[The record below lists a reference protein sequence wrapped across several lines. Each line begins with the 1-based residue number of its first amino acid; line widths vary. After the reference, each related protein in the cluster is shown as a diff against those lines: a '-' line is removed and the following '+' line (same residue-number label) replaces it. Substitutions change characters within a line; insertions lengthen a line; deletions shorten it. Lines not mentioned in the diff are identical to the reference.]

1 MRIVTKNF
9 PYQTTKFRISIPI
22 QARTETFC
30 FENSRLFSSVNNSKV
45 VFRFLG
51 HRSLPKILI
60 DRQFESCSWA
70 WNSLMV
76 LSNWPRACWLVLGN
90 SKSGHNERLITD
102 LYQAG
107 NEFWLS
113 TWSTNKHLSAIQQN
127 KMNSFSEL
135 QKIALLL
142 ERYGKL
148 FRLLHSHLPRQLH
161 HTKLTEVNRTRLPT
175 NPITSA
181 SFSTKAL
188 CEQNRSTAGT
198 ALELHFGA
206 QMKWTKISAVFF
218 LDWF

>member
-1 MRIVTKNF
+1 MWIVTKNF

-90 SKSGHNERLITD
+90 SKSGHTMSD
-102 LYQAG
+102 
-107 NEFWLS
+107 WLQIS
-113 TWSTNKHLSAIQQN
+113 IKLATNFGYLLGLQINILVQSN
-127 KMNSFSEL
+127 K
-135 QKIALLL
+135 I
-142 ERYGKL
+142 
-148 FRLLHSHLPRQLH
+148 
-161 HTKLTEVNRTRLPT
+161 
-175 NPITSA
+175 
-181 SFSTKAL
+181 
-188 CEQNRSTAGT
+188 
-198 ALELHFGA
+198 
-206 QMKWTKISAVFF
+206 KWTRSQSFKKLPYSWNDMENYFGCFIRICLVSCITPN
-218 LDWF
+218 WQR